1 MMDLTKRTKRRAA
14 ILAALSVLLLAALAC
29 NQPQPIATPDI
40 DLMVAQTQ
48 TAIAV
53 EALLVPT
60 HTVPAAPSA
69 TPPVQAT
76 GSPVG
81 STPATASP
89 AAATQDPSCTDLA
102 KFVNETIPDNTE
114 FAPGAQFMKIWT
126 FQNVGT
132 CTWTADYKLVFE
144 SGAQMGGTSPAPI
157 GQSVPPNGSIQIYL
171 PQTAPAEPGE
181 HQGYW
186 KLQNLANRN
195 FGLGSDGSK
204 AFWVKIKVVAGAPS
218 TSGLNLGPPTQ
229 VFTFDSKTGTPF
241 FLGESSD
248 ISFAI
253 EDGELILTAF
263 EPAGDQWRVAELGQ
277 FNNLVVESNFRTGS
291 KCTGRDSYGMIVRA
305 PSQADNVI
313 DSTYVFAFNCDG
325 QYRVYRMDNGNYTGI
340 VNWTVHPSLLPGPN
354 QKNVMTVIAN
364 GEKLQLYANATLV
377 YEFSDS
383 TYPRGLIGLLIGS
396 GGTQNFQVAVEQLSL
411 WELP

>member
-14 ILAALSVLLLAALAC
+14 ILATLSVLLLAALAC

-354 QKNVMTVIAN
+354 QKNVMTVTAN
-364 GEKLQLYANATLV
+364 GEMLQLYANATLV